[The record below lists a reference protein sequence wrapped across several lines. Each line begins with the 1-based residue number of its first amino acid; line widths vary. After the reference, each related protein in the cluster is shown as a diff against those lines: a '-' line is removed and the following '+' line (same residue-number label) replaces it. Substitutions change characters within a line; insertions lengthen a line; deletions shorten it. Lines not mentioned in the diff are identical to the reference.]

1 MTALTLEDGTKI
13 FARQYDRNDRA
24 TREYDDKNLVHI
36 LSYECG
42 EPITFSELQEAIET
56 HHDISINSNHIENRD
71 TDQRTI
77 MTVKNARKF
86 GILLEFEEE

>member
-1 MTALTLEDGTKI
+1 MTTLALENGTEVFGRRLEDK
-13 FARQYDRNDRA
+13 
-24 TREYDDKNLVHI
+24 KNLVEI

-42 EPITFSELQEAIET
+42 EPIDFFSLQNAI
-56 HHDISINSNHIENRD
+56 DAQLSIVINSNHIENRD